1 MATNLAQTIKKNARR
16 KVVMLMLGMLGVT
29 AVVAPGGKISYAFD
43 DGYQLQGKEVIK
55 CQTYYDLSYSVYSKV
70 QDEILQNIKN
80 GKETVVMIDPVSKK
94 LTVCS
99 GEKLAR
105 TVEEKIKGTENTRN
119 YDHRYRYRYKNHNT
133 LEKTRD
139 TMDKT
144 ADTLYETN
152 RVVRAV
158 SSIKRSI
165 EWLKR

>member
-1 MATNLAQTIKKNARR
+1 MALNLAQTIKKDIKR
-16 KVVMLMLGMLGVT
+16 KATMIVLGVLGVT
-29 AVVAPGGKISYAFD
+29 AVVTPGGNVAYAFND
-43 DGYQLQGKEVIK
+43 DHYPHAKEVIK
-55 CQTYYDLSYSVYSKV
+55 CQTYHDLSYSIYEEV
-70 QDEILQNIKN
+70 QNEILQNIRN
-80 GKETVVMIDPVSKK
+80 GKETVVMIDPASKK
-94 LTVCS
+94 LTVCT
-99 GEKLAR
+99 GENLAR
-105 TVEEKIKGTENTRN
+105 ITEEKIKGVEPTRR
-119 YDHRYRYRYKNHNT
+119 YDYRYKNQNT